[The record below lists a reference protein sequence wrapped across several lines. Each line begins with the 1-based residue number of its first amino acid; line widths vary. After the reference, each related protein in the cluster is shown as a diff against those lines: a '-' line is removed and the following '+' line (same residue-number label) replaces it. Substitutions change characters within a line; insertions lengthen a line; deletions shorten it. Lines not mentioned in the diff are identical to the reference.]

1 MHHKDTH
8 IALSL
13 FLAFAVLGLGMSM
26 LDAVPSNGSQRAQI
40 LLAAAATP
48 TPTTTTTKSIGEIEN
63 PLNIKTLDALL
74 KRIAA
79 VLLAIGVPL
88 AGVMIAWG
96 GWLRM
101 TAGAN
106 TEQVTKS
113 NSTIKY
119 AIIGL
124 IILIMA
130 QGIVSL
136 VQDLLQVKK

>member
-26 LDAVPSNGSQRAQI
+26 LDAVPSNSSQRAQI

-74 KRIAA
+74 KRIAG
-79 VLLAIGVPL
+79 VL
-88 AGVMIAWG
+88 IAWG

-113 NSTIKY
+113 NSTIKS

-136 VQDLLQVKK
+136 V